1 VAQQESGSRHAW
13 RAAKEGNLHSQLWV
27 ELVGDL
33 ILARVRGEPTAEL
46 LRECQ
51 EKVLFLVRDSGKGK
65 VLYDTLEMEPP
76 PVDVPLAQQEL
87 DQGLGPI
94 KLRRAVVVP
103 NSRLAYLARLA
114 FGEGEYRVFYND
126 IVSAVKWLSDQPA
139 PS

>member
-1 VAQQESGSRHAW
+1 LQG
-13 RAAKEGNLHSQLWV
+13 QLWV

-46 LRECQ
+46 LRECH
-51 EKVLFLVRDSGKGK
+51 EKVLFLVTDAERGK
-65 VLYDTLEMEPP
+65 VLYDTLEMEAP

-87 DQGLGPI
+87 DRQLGSI
-94 KLRRAVVVP
+94 KLRRAIVVP

-126 IVSAVKWLSDQPA
+126 IVSAVKWLADQPA
-139 PS
+139 TS